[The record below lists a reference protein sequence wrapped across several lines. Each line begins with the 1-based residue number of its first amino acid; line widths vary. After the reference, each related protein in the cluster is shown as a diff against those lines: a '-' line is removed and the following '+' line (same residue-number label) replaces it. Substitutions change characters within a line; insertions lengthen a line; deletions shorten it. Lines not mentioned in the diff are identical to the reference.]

1 MVKKIG
7 TKDGVADISNNK
19 DSTKSAAQSQIECQR
34 ACPVSSD
41 EGVVGSLERVAG
53 GLT

>member
-7 TKDGVADISNNK
+7 TKNGVSDISDNE
-19 DSTKSAAQSQIECQR
+19 DPTKSAAQSQIECQR
-34 ACPVSSD
+34 ACPVSSNG
-41 EGVVGSLERVAG
+41 GVVSSLKRVAG